1 MRLASL
7 SENENFTKSIFYFIF
22 FFQCSKF
29 AQSVCALVHQVC
41 RFVSCTT
48 QTKVIEEWQE
58 FFASS
63 IFPVLLSLFVDIAA
77 NLQISNEEKEPLLCN
92 LGKIYTK

>member
-1 MRLASL
+1 MRILQSQ
-7 SENENFTKSIFYFIF
+7 YFILF
-22 FFQCSKF
+22 YFQCSKF

-41 RFVSCTT
+41 QFVSCTT
-48 QTKVIEEWQE
+48 QTKVKEEWQE